1 MNYYCNKVMKKIR
14 YISLWFLV
22 LNAIMGFSQSPESD
36 SLFYFK
42 GRAVDSEE
50 MSGLYNVHIIN
61 QTLQTGTVSALDG
74 SFRLA
79 ARVHDTLTFS
89 LVGYKQFEVV
99 VKQEH
104 KDMTFPVLV
113 PMRFDITEMEAVT
126 IYGKTF
132 EQFRQDFKSLN
143 INPKAMSDIVIRS
156 IEDELDVLGP
166 ASATGF
172 SGPIQFLYDKLNK
185 TESLRRKLQNNRN
198 KMPFPASA
206 YDDFPTHPSGISDT
220 TNIQL

>member
-1 MNYYCNKVMKKIR
+1 MNYYCNEVMKKIR
-14 YISLWFLV
+14 YIGLWLLV
-22 LNAIMGFSQSPESD
+22 LNTVLGFSQSPEND

-42 GRAVDSEE
+42 GRTVDSEE

-61 QTLQTGTVSALDG
+61 QTLLTGTVSALDG
-74 SFRLA
+74 SFRVA

-104 KDMTFPVLV
+104 KDMALPVLV
-113 PMRFDITEMEAVT
+113 PMHFDITVMEAVT

-185 TESLRRKLQNNRN
+185 TESIRRKLQNNRN
-198 KMPFPASA
+198 KMPFPSGA
-206 YDDFPTHPSGISDT
+206 YDDYPTHPSGISDT

>member
-1 MNYYCNKVMKKIR
+1 MNYYCNEVIRKKRHI
-14 YISLWFLV
+14 IFWLLV
-22 LNAIMGFSQSPESD
+22 LNSVLGFSQSAESD

-61 QTLQTGTVSALDG
+61 HTLQTGTVSALDG
-74 SFRLA
+74 SFKIA
-79 ARVHDTLTFS
+79 ARVHDTLTFT
-89 LVGYKQFEVV
+89 LVGYKPFEVV

-104 KDMTFPVLV
+104 KDMAFPVFV

-143 INPKAMSDIVIRS
+143 INPKVMSDIVIRS
-156 IEDELDVLGP
+156 IEDELGVLGP

-172 SGPIQFLYDKLNK
+172 TGPIQLLYDRLNK
-185 TESLRRKLQNNRN
+185 TEVLRRKLQKNRN

-206 YDDFPTHPSGISDT
+206 YEDFPTHPSGISDT